1 MEKGF
6 SMRKKKKLK
15 LTWPQL
21 VKKTKSDAKTYEK
34 SESFYVGDCIS
45 HKYFGVGF
53 VQLSFGNKIEVL
65 FEDRIRTLIHM
76 VVF

>member
-1 MEKGF
+1 M
-6 SMRKKKKLK
+6 KKKRKLK
-15 LTWPQL
+15 LTWRQL
-21 VKKTKSDAKTYEK
+21 MKKSKTDAKAYEK